1 MSVINILMPRYLCA
15 KHTVGDEHFSE
26 VRLNGDLPLV
36 WGILL
41 SLTFEDNEKKK

>member
-1 MSVINILMPRYLCA
+1 MSVINILMPGYLCA

-26 VRLNGDLPLV
+26 VRLNEGPPLV

-41 SLTFEDNEKKK
+41 SLIFEDNEKKK